1 MATDKSPK
9 IEAYFKEL
17 EEGTVACYAI
27 ATEARKKGY
36 DPLPNV
42 EMPLAKNMAERV
54 VGLIGT
60 AAPQIKDTTIVQR
73 IQELEG
79 QYGAQDWRVALQI
92 SSEVAQQKFCTFKD
106 VKEAMEI
113 GIRIGIAY
121 ITVGVVASP
130 LEGFVKLELKIRQDG
145 KEYMALYYSGPIR
158 SAGGTA
164 GAVSVVIA
172 DHVRKTMGYSEYDPT
187 ELEIKRVCREIH
199 DYHDR
204 ITNLQYHP
212 SDEELEYLVGHLPV
226 QITGDPSEKI
236 EVSNYKDVPRI
247 ETNRLR
253 NGVAL
258 IIAECLCGKAPKVFK
273 KLNTWGKDF
282 GLEHWSWL
290 GDFADLQKK
299 IKARS
304 KTEESNTAK
313 LMPDYTFI
321 KDLVAGRPILTHPLA
336 PGGFRLRY
344 GRARTSGFST
354 DSIHP
359 ATMYALHKYIAIGT
373 QLKVERPG
381 KSTVISACD
390 TIEGPIIKTHN
401 GDVIRLETIEDAR
414 KYVGIIDEIIY
425 LGDILICYGDF
436 LDRAHKLIPCGYNEE
451 WHVQEIKKKKS
462 THPLMKKLEQDRFTK
477 ITAQEAIIL
486 SKEFGIPLHPR
497 YTYHWNSITSD
508 HLESLKHWY
517 LKGIYQ
523 EEEQKI
529 ILPFVY
535 DLTTDVDDKDPKRA
549 LELLG
554 VPHKVIAKEHVIITG
569 DDADSLHF
577 IMNALSEQT
586 INTEK
591 SSLENI
597 NEHSGII
604 IRDKSG
610 TTIGAR
616 MGRPEKAKIR
626 KLTGSPQ
633 GLFPVGEE
641 GGKMRN
647 LQESLKKGKVTSD
660 FPLLYCETCRLE
672 TIYLRCENC
681 NQETSQNYYYPA
693 TAEIKKT
700 PPEEG
705 ERAYSHS
712 TRSIDVNHYFK
723 KALNILELREYPDMI
738 KGVRGMGN
746 DSHVTEHL
754 TKAILR
760 SKHELY
766 VNKEGT
772 IRYDMI
778 EMPITHFKQREIG
791 TSIERLKELGYTHD
805 VNGKEL
811 ENQNQIIELKCQDII
826 LPACKDNLEEG
837 SDTTLVRVTQF
848 IDELLEKLYK
858 LPAYYKIT
866 KPEQLAGHLVV
877 AMSPHTSAGIVGRII
892 GFSKTQGFLT
902 HPLYHS
908 IMRRDCD
915 GDEACVILLLDALVN
930 FSRKYLPSHRG
941 VTQDAPL
948 VLTYN
953 LIPKEVDD
961 MVFNMDI
968 AAEYPLEL
976 YEAAQEYKNPWDVD
990 VKTFGKTIDTPE
1002 QYEGLWF
1009 THDTTDLNE
1018 GVTCSAYKSIPSMAE
1033 KVRGQMLIA
1042 EQLRAVDESDV
1053 ARLIIERHFMRD
1065 IKGNLRKFG
1074 MQEFR
1079 CVECNSKYRRPPL
1092 VGVCTEC
1099 GGRLLFTIAEGSIV
1113 KYLAPSLELAEKY
1126 SLPPYLKQV
1135 LEITQKRIES
1145 VFGKDEE
1152 KQEGLKKWF

>member
-1 MATDKSPK
+1 MATDKSPTM
-9 IEAYFKEL
+9 EAYFKVL
-17 EEGTVACYAI
+17 EEGTIQCYTI

-36 DPLPNV
+36 DPLPYV

-60 AAPQIKDTTIVQR
+60 AAPQIKDTTIVER
-73 IQELEG
+73 IHELES

-92 SSEVAQQKFCTFKD
+92 AGEVAQQKFCTFKD
-106 VKEAMEI
+106 QKESMEI

-130 LEGFVKLELKIRQDG
+130 LEGFVKLEIKQRQDG
-145 KEYMALYYSGPIR
+145 GNYIALYYSGPIR

-172 DHVRKTMGYSEYDPT
+172 DYVRKTLGLQEYDPT
-187 ELEIKRVCREIH
+187 ELEVKRMAREIH
-199 DYHDR
+199 DYHER

-212 SDEELEYLVGHLPV
+212 SDEELEFLLSHLPV

-258 IIAECLCGKAPKVFK
+258 VVAECLSGKAPKVFK
-273 KLNTWGKDF
+273 KLSVWGKDF
-282 GLEHWSWL
+282 GLEHWAWL
-290 GDFADLQKK
+290 GDFVELQKK
-299 IKARS
+299 VKA
-304 KTEESNTAK
+304 KAKVEEKSVAK

-336 PGGFRLRY
+336 KGGFRLRY

-354 DSIHP
+354 DAIHP
-359 ATMYALHKYIAIGT
+359 ATMYILHKYIAVGT
-373 QLKVERPG
+373 QLKTERPG
-381 KSTVISACD
+381 KSTVIAACD
-390 TIEGPIIKTHN
+390 TIEGPIIKTQS
-401 GDVIRLETIEDAR
+401 GDVIRIETIEDAR
-414 KYVGIIDEIIY
+414 KYIGIVDEILY

-451 WHVQEIKKKKS
+451 WYRQEIRKTNTDNTLAQEIIKN
-462 THPLMKKLEQDRFTK
+462 RFYK
-477 ITAQEAIIL
+477 ITGAQAIEL
-486 SKEFGIPLHPR
+486 SKTLNVPLHPY
-497 YTYHWNSITSD
+497 YTYHWGSISTQ
-508 HLESLKHWY
+508 HLDSLKQWY
-517 LKGIYQ
+517 MKGAYQ
-523 EEEQKI
+523 ELEQKV

-535 DLTTDVDDKDPKRA
+535 DLTTDVEDRDPKRA
-549 LELLG
+549 LELIG
-554 VPHKVIAKEHVIITG
+554 IPHKVIAKEHVIITG
-569 DDADSLHF
+569 D
-577 IMNALSEQT
+577 NALIFSFFMNSLMNYDINHEQT
-586 INTEK
+586 IF
-591 SSLENI
+591 ENLQ
-597 NEHSGII
+597 NATGII
-604 IRDKSG
+604 VRDKSG

-633 GLFPVGEE
+633 GLFPVGDE

-647 LQESLKKGKVTSD
+647 LQESLKKGKVTAD
-660 FPLLYCETCRLE
+660 FPLLHCTTCNTQTIYPRCETCNGE
-672 TIYLRCENC
+672 TQQQFFYYASG
-681 NQETSQNYYYPA
+681 ETKS
-693 TAEIKKT
+693 T

-705 ERAYSHS
+705 EKAQTYNTRA
-712 TRSIDVNHYFK
+712 IDINHYFK
-723 KALNILELREYPDMI
+723 SALKILDMHEYPDMI
-738 KGVRGMGN
+738 KGVRGVSN
-746 DSHVTEHL
+746 DSHVSEHL
-754 TKAILR
+754 AKAILR
-760 SKHELY
+760 SKHDLF

-778 EMPITHFKQREIG
+778 EMPITHFKPQEIG
-791 TSIERLKELGYTHD
+791 TPLPRLLELGYTLD
-805 VNGKEL
+805 IYGNPLEKED
-811 ENQNQIIELKCQDII
+811 QILELKCQDII

-837 SDTTLVRVTQF
+837 SDTILIRTSQF
-848 IDELLEKLYK
+848 IDELLQKLYK
-858 LPAYYKIT
+858 LPPYYNVT
-866 KPEQLAGHLVV
+866 KKEQLAGHLVI

-892 GFSKTQGFLT
+892 GFSETQGFLT

-915 GDEACVILLLDALVN
+915 GDEACVILLLDTLLN

-941 VTQDAPL
+941 ITQDAPL

-968 AAEYPLEL
+968 AFEYPLEL
-976 YEAAQEYKNPWDVD
+976 YEAAQEYKNPWDVP
-990 VKTFGKTIDTPE
+990 VKTFGKTIDTPQ
-1002 QYEGLWF
+1002 QYEGLGF
-1009 THDTTDLNE
+1009 THDTSNLN
-1018 GVTCSAYKSIPSMAE
+1018 GAVTCSAYKSIPSMAE

-1079 CVECNSKYRRPPL
+1079 CVECNSKHRRPPL
-1092 VGVCTEC
+1092 VGVCTDC

-1126 SLPPYLKQV
+1126 SLPAYLKQV
-1135 LEITQKRIES
+1135 LDITQKRIES